1 LLGLKLWDEL
11 PIIPDVGEKE
21 LFMSSAISSSVSNS
35 VSSASPA
42 GAGPSLNSAT
52 AQPTNLPSDTVTL
65 TEAQQVYQLHLQ
77 GQKIS
82 QIASTLSL
90 PVDLVNS
97 YLENTSSGNIS
108 NGS

>member
-1 LLGLKLWDEL
+1 
-11 PIIPDVGEKE
+11 
-21 LFMSSAISSSVSNS
+21 MSSAISSSVSNS
-35 VSSASPA
+35 GSSASPA

-52 AQPTNLPSDTVTL
+52 VQQTQQTANLPSDTVTL

-82 QIASTLSL
+82 QIASNLSL

-97 YLENTSSGNIS
+97 YLGNIS
-108 NGS
+108 IGS